1 MYYGFDMG
9 GTKIEMGVFDSSLN
23 RLWTK
28 RIATPK
34 HDYLAL
40 LQIFTDLVKEAD
52 QIFSCEGHIGIG
64 IPGLIERDK
73 GIIFA
78 TNVPCAKEKP
88 LVNDLQH
95 RLQRP
100 VLVENDANCFALS
113 EALDVEFQQYPSV
126 LGMILGTGLGGG
138 LVINGKIFSGYNS
151 TTGEIGHLRLTVD
164 LLKIVGFDI
173 PLLKC
178 GCGQYGCVENY
189 LSGRGFEWLYQYY
202 YHESFSARQ
211 IIENY
216 YEGNKKAI
224 EHIDRFLRLMS
235 AYLGNI
241 LTIIDPHLLVIG
253 GGLSNFDLLYS
264 ELAKQIPAYLF
275 EVAKV
280 PRIEKARYGDAGGV
294 RGAAFLNLA
303 N

>member
-34 HDYLAL
+34 NDYLAL
-40 LQIFTDLVKEAD
+40 LQIFTDLVTEAD
-52 QIFSCEGHIGIG
+52 QHFSCKGQIGIG
-64 IPGLIERDK
+64 VPGLIEHEK
-73 GIIFA
+73 GIIYA

-88 LVNDLQH
+88 LVEDLQH

-113 EALDVEFQQYPSV
+113 EAMDVEFQQYPSV

-202 YHESFSARQ
+202 YDVSLSARQ

-216 YEGNKKAI
+216 YEGNENAV
-224 EHIDRFLRLMS
+224 EHVDRFLRLMS

-253 GGLSNFDLLYS
+253 GGLSNFELLYS

-275 EVAKV
+275 EVARV